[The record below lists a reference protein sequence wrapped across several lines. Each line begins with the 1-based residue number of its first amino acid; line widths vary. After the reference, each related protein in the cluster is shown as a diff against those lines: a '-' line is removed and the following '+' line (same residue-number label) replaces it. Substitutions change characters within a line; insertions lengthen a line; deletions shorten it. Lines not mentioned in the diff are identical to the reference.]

1 MQGKRQYFIADE
13 DYKKFCDYVSA
24 ERKNYNNRMYCFERA
39 MQNIFS
45 MFAGICYPGSKSWA
59 LMLFDIA
66 KETDIDELLRIC
78 NMRIAFDKPKIKC

>member
-1 MQGKRQYFIADE
+1 MQEKHKYFMADD

-24 ERKNYNNRMYCFERA
+24 ERQNYNNRLYCFERA

-78 NMRIAFDKPKIKC
+78 NMRAKFNKPRC